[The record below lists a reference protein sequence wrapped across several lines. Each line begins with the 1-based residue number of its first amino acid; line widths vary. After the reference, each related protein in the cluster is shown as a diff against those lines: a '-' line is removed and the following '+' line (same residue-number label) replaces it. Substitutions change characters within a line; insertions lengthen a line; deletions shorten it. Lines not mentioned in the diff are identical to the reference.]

1 MGTRQVKR
9 SVALLAALFAGFLT
23 AGCGQGGTP
32 DAGGSS
38 VSTEPSQSP
47 SSSSPS
53 SSSPSSSPL
62 PSGPA
67 SGGAPGGKQSA
78 AADEM
83 TVSGRVEEGVE
94 AGCIMLRT
102 NTQLYQLLGG
112 DRNVVKVGNNIVVRG
127 RVAKGVMGFCMQ
139 GTPFEVSEAR
149 LA

>member
-47 SSSSPS
+47 SS
-53 SSSPSSSPL
+53 
-62 PSGPA
+62 
-67 SGGAPGGKQSA
+67 
-78 AADEM
+78 ADEM